1 MNLFHL
7 LQMLIKVM
15 GSDATGIMRKA
26 LEGTRDGERVTGPS
40 GELAHFSI
48 FDG

>member
-7 LQMLIKVM
+7 LWILIEVM
-15 GSDATGIMRKA
+15 GSEATRFMAKA
-26 LEGTRDGERVTGPS
+26 LGEMRDGERVTGS
-40 GELAHFSI
+40 CRELAHFSI

>member
-7 LQMLIKVM
+7 LWILIKVM
-15 GSDATGIMRKA
+15 GSEATRLMVKA
-26 LEGTRDGERVTGPS
+26 LGETRDGERVTGPCR
-40 GELAHFSI
+40 ELAHFII